1 MAGKIAGHSAG
12 ALAAGAGGAID
23 EKSGG
28 RKLCIHGHF
37 YQPPRED
44 PWMDTIFP
52 EGSAAPARHWNE
64 RICGESYAPLAWAR
78 RLDGDG
84 RIIEI
89 VNCYEWM
96 SFNFGPTLLTWMEQQ
111 APDTY
116 ARVLE
121 GDRAS
126 LARLGHGNAIAQI
139 HHHVIMPL
147 ATDLEKRAEIAWAL
161 ADFEARF
168 GRRAEGL
175 WLSEAAVDTRTLELL
190 AEAGVAFT
198 ILAPRQAR
206 ETADIL
212 PKGKGQ
218 DNWTKV
224 DEASL
229 DIREPYLVELPG
241 GRSISVYFYNG
252 PLSQAVAFEGLLRH
266 GDVFWGR
273 LSGQTGQG
281 LLALATDGE
290 TYGHHFKFGEMA
302 LAFALA
308 QARDGADGVRLTNYA
323 AYLAENPPRR
333 RARIHE
339 NSSWSCVHG
348 VERWRA
354 DCGCCAEHRP
364 GWNQLWRGPLRDGL
378 RAVKDR
384 LDRHHLDLG
393 QALFRDAE
401 EAVVAYGQVLAGL
414 LDAKGFEAA
423 HFRPGLSAAQRDTAW
438 KLLTI
443 QKWALSS
450 FASCAWFF
458 DDLGRIEPL
467 NALTFA
473 LRAMGLAQRTGLED
487 LEPLLLSHLGQA
499 SSNDPALGSGHD
511 LWTREI
517 RPRRETTESI
527 LAQALVRLWAED
539 RLPAPGA
546 SATVS
551 WPGLSVEIVMGQA
564 PAANELTGAARITW
578 ARESGGDHC
587 SWKWE
592 RTDGG
597 GPLAGC
603 MQVEHTAATRA
614 FTKCVPAS
622 YLTWGKRQDLA
633 LAWICRAEADSWTE
647 LCAEAREGTHLFLPY
662 REAQTTQTGADLWGR
677 LWSALCWQCILG
689 TVVPGRDF
697 LDFLKGLVP
706 VHPERALL
714 ARRVGQALVELLT
727 PADPNYAEV
736 RRIMERAA
744 TVGVEPELW
753 SAQNLYWSRLRG
765 RPASR
770 EAGLVLGFDMD

>member
-1 MAGKIAGHSAG
+1 MAGKLSKTI
-12 ALAAGAGGAID
+12 GG
-23 EKSGG
+23 KQ
-28 RKLCIHGHF
+28 LCIHGHF

-52 EGSAAPARHWNE
+52 EGSAAPAKHWNE
-64 RICGESYAPLAWAR
+64 RICAESYGPLAWAR
-78 RLDGDG
+78 RLDFEG

-111 APDTY
+111 APDIY

-139 HHHVIMPL
+139 YHHIIMPL

-168 GRRAEGL
+168 GRKAEGL

-190 AEAGVAFT
+190 AQAGVRFT
-198 ILAPRQAR
+198 ILAPRQAK
-206 ETADIL
+206 EVADIS
-212 PKGKGQ
+212 PGGKGQ
-218 DNWTKV
+218 DNWTAV
-224 DEASL
+224 GEGNL
-229 DIREPYLVELPG
+229 DIREPYLVELPK
-241 GRSISVYFYNG
+241 GRSINVYFYDG

-266 GDVFWGR
+266 GDYFWDR
-273 LSGQTGQG
+273 LSGLAAQKG

-302 LAFALA
+302 LAHALS
-308 QARDGADGVRLTNYA
+308 QARSGVDGVRLTNYA
-323 AYLAENPPRR
+323 AYLEENPPKR

-339 NSSWSCVHG
+339 NSSWSCAHG
-348 VERWRA
+348 VERWRS
-354 DCGCCAEHRP
+354 DCGCATEHKP
-364 GWNQLWRGPLRDGL
+364 GWDQRWRGPLRDGL
-378 RAVKDR
+378 RAVKER
-384 LDRHHLDLG
+384 MDRHYQDLG
-393 QALFRDAE
+393 QTLFVDAE
-401 EAVVAYGQVLAGL
+401 ATVVQYGSVLSGL
-414 LDAKGFEAA
+414 VDAQGFERA
-423 HFRPGLSAAQRDTAW
+423 HFQKGLSATRRDTAW
-438 KLLTI
+438 KLLNM

-546 SATVS
+546 SAEVS
-551 WPGLSVEIVMGQA
+551 WPGLSVTISMGKA
-564 PAANELTGAARITW
+564 EATKELAGTAAITW
-578 ARESGGDHC
+578 AHESGSDDCG
-587 SWKWE
+587 WKWE
-592 RTDGG
+592 RANGG

-603 MQVEHTAATRA
+603 VQVEHTAAIKA
-614 FTKCVPAS
+614 AAKCVPAS

-633 LAWICRAEADSWTE
+633 LAWIRRAEADSWTE
-647 LCAEAREGTHLFLPY
+647 LCAEAREGAHLFMPY
-662 REAQTTQTGADLWGR
+662 REAQTTQTAADLWGR
-677 LWSALCWQCILG
+677 LWSALCWQCIMG
-689 TVVPGRDF
+689 EVVPSRDF
-697 LDFLKGLVP
+697 LDFLKDQGQA
-706 VHPERALL
+706 HPERALL
-714 ARRVGQALVELLT
+714 AQRVGQALVALL
-727 PADPNYAEV
+727 AGEAPNHAEV
-736 RRIMERAA
+736 RRILERAA
-744 TVGVEPELW
+744 TVGAEPDLW
-753 SAQNLYWSRLRG
+753 PAQNLYWSRLRDKA
-765 RPASR
+765 ASR
-770 EAGLVLGFDMD
+770 QAGLALGFKVD

>member
-1 MAGKIAGHSAG
+1 MATNTSKTT
-12 ALAAGAGGAID
+12 
-23 EKSGG
+23 GG
-28 RKLCIHGHF
+28 RQLCLHGHF

-64 RICGESYAPLAWAR
+64 RICGESYGPLAWAR
-78 RLDGDG
+78 RTNTEGH
-84 RIIEI
+84 IIEI

-96 SFNFGPTLLTWMEQQ
+96 SFNFGPTLLTWMQQQ
-111 APDTY
+111 APDIY

-121 GDRAS
+121 GDSKS
-126 LARLGHGNAIAQI
+126 LERLGHGNAIAQI
-139 HHHVIMPL
+139 YHHIIMPL

-168 GRRAEGL
+168 GRQAEGM
-175 WLSEAAVDTRTLELL
+175 WLSEAAVDTPTLELL
-190 AEAGVAFT
+190 AEAGVKFT
-198 ILAPRQAR
+198 ILAPRQAK
-206 ETADIL
+206 EVADL
-212 PKGKGQ
+212 APDGKAL
-218 DNWTKV
+218 NWTAAN
-224 DEASL
+224 EGNL

-241 GRSISVYFYNG
+241 GKNIAVYFYDG

-266 GDVFWGR
+266 GDMFWGR
-273 LSGQTGQG
+273 LSGLAGDKG

-308 QARDGADGVRLTNYA
+308 QARNGVDGVRLTNYA
-323 AYLAENPPRR
+323 AYLAENPPKR

-339 NSSWSCVHG
+339 DSSWSCAHG

-354 DCGCCAEHRP
+354 DCGCATEHKP
-364 GWNQLWRGPLRDGL
+364 GWNQRWRGPLRDGL
-378 RAVKDR
+378 RAVKARMDS
-384 LDRHHLDLG
+384 HYQVLG
-393 QALFRDAE
+393 QALFLDAE
-401 EAVVAYGQVLAGL
+401 EAVVQYGRVLSGL
-414 LDAKGFEAA
+414 MDAKAFELA
-423 HFRPGLSAAQRDTAW
+423 HFRKGLSEARRDTAW
-438 KLLTI
+438 KLLNM

-487 LEPLLLSHLGQA
+487 LEPLLLAHVGQA

-539 RLPAPGA
+539 RLPAPGK

-551 WPGLSVEIVMGQA
+551 WPGLGVSIGMSK
-564 PAANELTGAARITW
+564 AAAQGKALAGTASITW
-578 ARESGGDHC
+578 AHESGSDDC

-592 RTDGG
+592 RTNGG

-603 MQVEHTAATRA
+603 VQVEHKGTSQP
-614 FTKCVPAS
+614 TKCVPAS
-622 YLTWGKRQDLA
+622 YLSWGKRQDLA
-633 LAWICRAEADSWTE
+633 LTWIRRAEADSWKE
-647 LCAEAREGTHLFLPY
+647 LCFEASQGAHLFMPY
-662 REAQTTQTGADLWGR
+662 REAQTTQTAAELWAR
-677 LWSALCWQCILG
+677 LWSALCWQCIMG
-689 TVVPGRDF
+689 EVVPSRDF
-697 LDFLKGLVP
+697 LDFLKDLGQG
-706 VHPERALL
+706 HPERALL
-714 ARRVGQALVELLT
+714 AHRVGEALEALLAAKA
-727 PADPNYAEV
+727 PDYAEV
-736 RRIMERAA
+736 RRILERAA
-744 TVGVEPELW
+744 TVDAVPNLW
-753 SAQNLYWSRLRG
+753 PAQNLYWSRLRG
-765 RPASR
+765 RAASR
-770 EAGLVLGFDMD
+770 GAGLALGFEED

>member
-1 MAGKIAGHSAG
+1 MGDATRN
-12 ALAAGAGGAID
+12 
-23 EKSGG
+23 ESGG
-28 RKLCIHGHF
+28 RQLCIHGHF

-64 RICGESYAPLAWAR
+64 RISAECYAPLAWAR
-78 RLDGDG
+78 RTDSEG
-84 RIIEI
+84 RITEI

-96 SFNFGPTLLTWMEQQ
+96 SFNFGPTLLTWMERQ
-111 APDTY
+111 APEIY

-121 GDRAS
+121 GDAKS

-139 HHHVIMPL
+139 YHHIIMPL
-147 ATDLEKRAEIAWAL
+147 ATDQEKRAEIAWAL

-190 AEAGVAFT
+190 AEAGVQFT

-206 ETADIL
+206 EVADI
-212 PKGKGQ
+212 GT
-218 DNWTKV
+218 DNWSAAH
-224 DEASL
+224 EGNL

-241 GRSISVYFYNG
+241 GRSISVYFYDG

-266 GDVFWGR
+266 GDNFWGR
-273 LSGQTGQG
+273 LSSLAADHG

-302 LAFALA
+302 LAFALT
-308 QARDGADGVRLTNYA
+308 QARAGVAGVRLTNYA

-339 NSSWSCVHG
+339 NSSWSCAHG

-354 DCGCCAEHRP
+354 DCGCATEHRP
-364 GWNQLWRGPLRDGL
+364 GWNQRWRGPLREAL
-378 RAVKDR
+378 RAVKTRMDEHYAK
-384 LDRHHLDLG
+384 LGADLFQDAD
-393 QALFRDAE
+393 QAL
-401 EAVVAYGQVLAGL
+401 VQYGRVLAGL
-414 LDAKGFEAA
+414 AEAKAFERQ
-423 HFRPGLSAAQRDTAW
+423 HFRKGLAAASRHTAW
-438 KLLTI
+438 QLLTM

-473 LRAMGLAQRTGLED
+473 LRAMGLGMRTGLAD

-527 LAQALVRLWAED
+527 LAQALVTLWAEG
-539 RLPAPGA
+539 RMPAPGA

-551 WPGLSVEIVMGQA
+551 WPGLGVTVRLDKAADLGA
-564 PAANELTGAARITW
+564 PSGTAAIAW
-578 ARESGGDHC
+578 AREPGCDDYD
-587 SWKWE
+587 WKWE
-592 RTDGG
+592 HANGG

-603 MQVEHTAATRA
+603 VQVEHKTGGKAPA
-614 FTKCVPAS
+614 KCIPAS
-622 YLTWGKRQDLA
+622 YLAWGKRQALA
-633 LAWICRAEADSWTE
+633 LAWVTRAEADSWVQ
-647 LCAEAREGTHLFLPY
+647 LCGEAGQGAHLFLPY
-662 REAQTTQTGADLWGR
+662 REAQTTQTAAERWGR
-677 LWSALCWQCILG
+677 MWSVLCWQWIMG
-689 TVVPGRDF
+689 EVAGSRDF
-697 LDFLKGLVP
+697 LDFLKLLGQA
-706 VHPERALL
+706 HPERGLL
-714 ARRVGQALVELLT
+714 AERVGRALVELLAA
-727 PADPNYAEV
+727 PAPDFAAV
-736 RRIMERAA
+736 RRILERAD
-744 TVGVEPELW
+744 TVGARPDLW
-753 SAQNLYWSRLRG
+753 AAQNLFWSRLRG
-765 RPASR
+765 SPANR
-770 EAGLVLGFDMD
+770 ETGLALGFATGAG